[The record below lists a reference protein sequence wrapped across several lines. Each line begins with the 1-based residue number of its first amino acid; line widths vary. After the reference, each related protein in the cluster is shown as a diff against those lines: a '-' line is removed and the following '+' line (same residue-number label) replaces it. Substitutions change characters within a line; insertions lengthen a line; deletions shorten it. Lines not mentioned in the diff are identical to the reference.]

1 MGMMLMTMEMISKK
15 RVKKSLDERSEEED
29 DELVWKQQ
37 AEALKERI
45 GIQKDEVWMKGRGVM
60 LEALA

>member
-15 RVKKSLDERSEEED
+15 RVKKSLDERSEED
-29 DELVWKQQ
+29 DKLVWKQQ